1 MRKWLLAGVSAGVL
15 GVLGVVAFVGARPA
29 AKGVEDEP
37 RSAGLPVSRVLLF
50 SSGVGHFL
58 REGTVS
64 GDARIDLSFPVADIN
79 DLIKSMV
86 VRDLDDGHI
95 SAVSYDSSA
104 PIDRTLKSF
113 AVNLTANPNLEN
125 ILNQARGERVEV
137 VPAAGAAGAAG
148 VLSGA
153 IVGVE
158 KQRQPAAGGK
168 EVVETSVLNLWCSD
182 GVRAVKLSDVQRI
195 KFLSPA
201 LESEFKKALDTLAL
215 SHDTQKKAVAVR
227 CVGEGKRRV
236 QVGYV
241 VENPVW
247 KTSYRLVLGSKEDKK
262 APYLQGWA
270 VVENATDEDWR
281 DVRMA
286 LISGRPISFQMDL
299 YQPLFV
305 NRPTMQ
311 LELFA
316 SLRPVAY
323 SGSMEEADR
332 LMAATRDRAGRAD
345 KPTEFAAQIGGEMK
359 KRGFGAMPGSAGGGG
374 LARGGDYA
382 RKSLDELRQDPNLGA
397 SVSSA

>member
-15 GVLGVVAFVGARPA
+15 GVLGVVLCVSSAGARQRAEVP
-29 AKGVEDEP
+29 DEP
-37 RSAGLPVSRVLLF
+37 RAAGLPISRVLLF

-137 VPAAGAAGAAG
+137 VPATGAAGAAG

-158 KQRQPAAGGK
+158 RQRQPAAGGK
-168 EVVETSVLNLWCSD
+168 DVVDSAVLNLWCAD

-247 KTSYRLVLGSKEDKK
+247 KTSYRLVLGSKEDRK

-305 NRPTMQ
+305 NRPSVQ

-323 SGSMEEADR
+323 SGSLEEDKK
-332 LMAATRDRAGRAD
+332 LMAGVREQAAAEKKES
-345 KPTEFAAQIGGEMK
+345 KPFAARLGMGG
-359 KRGFGAMPGSAGGGG
+359 
-374 LARGGDYA
+374 
-382 RKSLDELRQDPNLGA
+382 
-397 SVSSA
+397 

>member
-15 GVLGVVAFVGARPA
+15 GVVGLVAFVSGVGARPA
-29 AKGVEDEP
+29 LKGFEDEP
-37 RSAGLPVSRVLLF
+37 RAAGLPVSRVLLF

-64 GDARIDLSFPVADIN
+64 GDARVDLSFPVADIN

-86 VRDLDDGHI
+86 VRDLDGGHI

-113 AVNLTANPNLEN
+113 AVNLTSNPTLEG

-137 VPAAGAAGAAG
+137 APLNAVGAGG
-148 VLSGA
+148 VMSGV

-158 KQRQPAAGGK
+158 RQKALVGKDAADAA
-168 EVVETSVLNLWCSD
+168 VLNLWCAD
-182 GVRAVKLSDVQRI
+182 GVRAVKLADVQRV

-201 LESEFKKALDTLAL
+201 LESEFKKALETLAM
-215 SHDTQKKAVAVR
+215 SHDTQKKAVAIR

-247 KTSYRLVLGSKEDKK
+247 KTSYRLVLGTKEDKK

-270 VVENATDEDWR
+270 VVENSTYEDWR

-305 NRPTMQ
+305 SRPTMQ

-323 SGSMEEADR
+323 SGSISDDKKPA
-332 LMAATRDRAGRAD
+332 MA
-345 KPTEFAAQIGGEMK
+345 M
-359 KRGFGAMPGSAGGGG
+359 
-374 LARGGDYA
+374 
-382 RKSLDELRQDPNLGA
+382 
-397 SVSSA
+397 